1 MISNAEIMGEKL
13 ISKLNEELSEIPYV
27 GDVRGKGLLIGIEIV
42 SDKVSKAIFDPKL
55 DLAHKIEAEARKNG
69 LIILSGVPGLVD
81 GVGGD
86 HLELCPPYIINDD
99 HVEFIVSNL
108 KKSILE
114 TISSINL

>member
-1 MISNAEIMGEKL
+1 M
-13 ISKLNEELSEIPYV
+13 
-27 GDVRGKGLLIGIEIV
+27 IGIEIV

-99 HVEFIVSNL
+99 HVEFIVSIL

-114 TISSINL
+114 TISSITSKFTVSPVKAPSRSTMCKFLKP